1 MKKIFLCAVLSVFL
15 LSCTQKQGAKTEYV
29 FGTFCTVNTFEAGTQ
44 KLYDEIFARLFELDA
59 ILSAN
64 STTSNIAEINSF
76 AGLKPVLAHADTLY
90 VLNFAL
96 DYSDKTQG
104 TLDPTVGPLVKTWNI
119 GSNLAKIPNQEEIQK
134 AIQLINYKNVQ
145 IDSENQ
151 TVFLTEPKMALDLG
165 AIAKG
170 YAADEVVKILEKHKI
185 KRALIDLGGNVYAFG
200 QKQNGE
206 AWNVGLRD
214 PLDDTGKPIASIA
227 IANQSVVTSGVYERY
242 FEKDGISYHHILNTA
257 TGYPVET
264 DLVAVTII
272 SSSSILADTLSTSV
286 FALGEEKGRA
296 LLSTIPNVEA
306 IFIYKNKHIKTTY
319 GIKKNLRL
327 LAEDYTL
334 VD

>member
-1 MKKIFLCAVLSVFL
+1 MKKIFLCAVLCVCLF
-15 LSCTQKQGAKTEYV
+15 SCTHKQEAKTEYI
-29 FGTFCTVNTFEAGTQ
+29 FGTFCTINAFEAGTQ

-64 STTSNIAEINSF
+64 TTTSNIAEINSF
-76 AGLKPVLAHADTLY
+76 AGISPVLAHKETLY

-104 TLDPTVGPLVKTWNI
+104 ALDPTVGPLVKIWNI
-119 GSNLAKIPNQEEIQK
+119 GSSSAKVPSQEEIQT
-134 AIQLINYKNVQ
+134 ATQLINYKKVQ
-145 IDSENQ
+145 IDSDNQ
-151 TVFLTEPKMALDLG
+151 TVFLTDPKMALDLG

-200 QKQNGE
+200 KKQNGD

-227 IANQSVVTSGVYERY
+227 IVNQSVVTSGVYERY
-242 FEKDGISYHHILNTA
+242 FEKDGVNYHHILNTT
-257 TGYPVET
+257 TGYPTET

-272 SSSSILADTLSTSV
+272 SSSSILADTLSTSIFV
-286 FALGEEKGRA
+286 LGEENGKN
-296 LLSTIPNVEA
+296 LLNTIPNVEV
-306 IFIYKNKHIKTTY
+306 IFIYKNKHIKTTD

-334 VD
+334 ID